1 MRRLFRQLVSRGAR
15 RDETSPRT
23 RSEAGDTLV
32 EVLLALLVLSL
43 ASVALILAFS
53 TSISA
58 SAEHRRLVTADLVV
72 GSVSQNAIANIEGNL
87 QLFAC
92 SSVQSG
98 QSTPVTTTTYLSMV
112 QGLNFDLVPAEYA
125 GTYTASV
132 TGVEWWSGTAFSSTC
147 NAGDPEEITVT
158 VTNTST
164 GVTYVNTF
172 VVSFPLT
179 TTNSVSGSAPG
190 TSLIFS
196 TQPSD
201 SSTSNGVTTYGEAG
215 AALITQ
221 PVVEVLDAA
230 GDPVS
235 TDYSPA
241 ILSIA
246 SGPAGGV
253 LTGCV
258 GNETVGGIVSFS
270 GCTLS
275 LQGTYTLI
283 ATDGNLT
290 SAPSS
295 QIIVGALG
303 DYLAF
308 PNNHQPVAGQSG
320 SAFSTEPVV
329 EVLTAT
335 GTVDQSW
342 VGTITLTAS
351 GGDLA
356 SSCSG
361 TITAANDGVWTA
373 PSSCTF
379 AGAIT
384 DNPSNGNINAAPYT
398 MTATGSSTNSPVI
411 PVVPVTSNPFSVTSP
426 GPPTQLVFATQPTG
440 AAGIGA
446 AYPFASFS
454 VTMEDAFGNI
464 AYTSTNTI
472 DLAISGTGSLKGCS
486 SGAITT
492 TPDDYGVATFTGC
505 YGTATG
511 NGLTLTAT
519 AATGSL
525 TPATSLPFNITGP
538 AYALVFTRQPVANAS
553 GQTLLTQP
561 QVTIEDANGNVV
573 TSSTAV
579 ITLTPSGGTLSYC
592 TSLNAVAGVVNVTGC
607 TFAGLVGTQYTMTAT
622 SGTLLPATSSSF
634 SPTGPGVPTQI
645 AFTTEPVAGAA
656 GSPFTTSPVVSLEDS
671 GGNVVTTAFSTATF
685 AASGGTL
692 NCPALT
698 VQIVDGVGDLDGCT
712 FGGVVGTQYQL
723 TVSSPNLT
731 EPTSDP
737 GTATSTNFSPT
748 GPGPAAAVA
757 ITSTST
763 PNPPT
768 ASSTTNVALTLQLTD
783 AWGNDTTSTSA
794 TQFSLTS
801 TSTKGFFAGSLGVTG
816 TLGAAGAV
824 TIPANTGTGTLY
836 YGDENAG
843 QPFVGAENVAA
854 AAEWGSEQLT
864 IVPAAPSQVALTTTC
879 PSSLASGGTC
889 TVTATV
895 EDPFGNAETTGGA
908 GVVFAEGAG
917 DAGSLTLSGQTSSG
931 GTSTITVKGGRVGAV
946 TVNTTTPFAAAT
958 PVSFTVTVG
967 SASKIAI
974 SAGANQSATVATSF
988 TNPLSALVT
997 DAYGNPVAGAVVT
1010 FTAPASGASGTFLAA
1025 SNGGTCLATGGTAV
1039 ASCTAV
1045 TGTNGIASSLTYTA
1059 NNTAGAYNVAVTSPA
1074 TTPNPLNF
1082 AETNTPAPPTK
1093 VVFTT
1098 EPPSTGTAGTALTN
1112 FKVSVEDQFGNTV
1125 TTGAGSTDDITLSIK
1140 TGPAGGVF
1148 NSATATYT
1156 NVAAVGGVATFSG
1169 VYFDTPGS
1177 YTLTATDSSRTL
1189 TTATSTPATAISAAP
1204 ANKVIFTVE
1213 PPATTTAG
1221 ATLAS
1226 FAVSVEDQ
1234 YGNVVTTGAG
1244 SADTITL
1251 TSSCTLTGT
1260 DSVAAVG
1267 GVATFNAVA
1276 ITKGTICTLTAT
1288 DSSRTLITATS
1299 SPATTVT
1306 PAAANKVAFTVEPP
1320 ATTTAGATLA
1330 SFAVSVED
1338 QYGNLIATGTGSTDT
1353 IALTSTCTLGGTDS
1367 VTATGGVATF
1377 NAVTITKGATCTLTA
1392 TDSSRTLTTATS
1404 TPPTTVTAAAANKVV
1419 FTVEPPAT
1427 GTAGTALTS
1436 FAVSVEDQY
1445 GNVVTTGAGSGDT
1458 IALTSGC
1465 TLGGTDSVTA
1475 AGGVATFN
1483 AVTITSTGSCTL
1495 TATDSSR
1502 TLTTATSTPA
1512 TVVGPAGANKVVF
1525 TVEPPATTTAGA
1537 TLASFAVSVED
1548 QYGNLITTGTGS
1560 FDQIALTSSCTLGG
1574 TDTATAAGG
1583 VATFNAVTITKGT
1596 ICTLTATDTS
1606 RTLITATSSP
1616 ATTVTPAAANKVVFT
1631 VEPPATTTAGATLAS
1646 FAVSVED
1653 QYGNLIAT
1661 GTGSTDTIA
1670 LTSSCT
1676 LGGTDSVTA
1685 TGGVATFNAVTITN
1699 VGSCTLTATDS
1710 SRTLTT
1716 ANSSPA
1722 TTVTAGAA
1730 NKVVFTVEPP
1740 ATGTAGTALTSFAVS
1755 VEDQYGNVVTTG
1767 AGSGD
1772 TIALTSTCTLGG
1784 TDSVAAVGGVAT
1796 FNAATIT
1803 STGSCTLTATDSS
1816 RTLTTAT
1823 SSPATVVSPA
1833 GANKVVFTVEPPAT
1847 TTAGATL
1854 ASFAVSVEDQYGNL
1868 ITTGTG
1874 STDTIALTSTCTLGG
1889 TDSVTATGGVAT
1901 FNAVTITKGTTC
1913 TLTATDSSRTLTT
1926 ANSSPATTVTAAAAN
1941 KVIFT
1946 VEPPTAATAGT
1957 ALTSFAVSV
1966 EDQYGNVVTTGT
1978 GSTDTIALTSTCT
1991 LGGTDSVAAVGGVAT
2006 FNAVTITNVASCTL
2020 TATDSS
2026 RVLTTATSSPA
2037 TVVSPGAANKV
2048 AFTTEPPAT
2057 TTAGATLATFRVS
2070 VEDSSGNVITTGTGS
2085 TDTIALTSS
2094 TCTLAGTDSVAAVAG
2109 VATFSAATITTGTSC
2124 TLTATDST
2132 RVLTTATSTPATT
2145 VTAAAAS
2152 KVAFT
2157 VEPPA
2162 TGTAGATLA
2171 SFAVSI
2177 EDQYGNVVTAGTGSG
2192 DTIALTSTC
2201 TLGGTD
2207 SVTAAGGVATF
2218 NAVTISSSGSCTL
2231 TATDASRTLT
2241 TANSAPATVISP
2253 AAASKVV
2260 FTTEPPAT
2268 GTAGTA
2274 LTTFVVSVEDQYGNV
2289 VTTGADSA
2297 DSIALTSSCA
2307 LGGTDSVAAVG
2318 GEATYGNVDFTS
2330 TGSCTLTATDST
2342 HTLTT
2347 ATSSPATVVSPG
2359 LANKVAFT
2367 TEPPATTVAGVALA
2381 TFRVSVEDSSG
2392 NVITTGTGSTDTIA
2406 ITSTCTLTGT
2416 ESAAAVGGVAT
2427 FSAVTITKGTTCTL
2441 TATDSTRGLATA
2453 TSSPATTV
2461 TPAAANKVIF
2471 TVEPPATTTAGA
2483 TLASFAV
2490 SVEDTY
2496 GNVVTAGTG
2505 STDTIALT
2513 STCTLGGTDS
2523 VVAVGGVATF
2533 TAATINVG
2541 TSCTLTATDSS
2552 RTLTTATSTP
2562 ATTVTPA
2569 APNQLAFDVAPP
2581 TTATSGTNLT
2591 TFSVWIEDQYGNVET
2606 TGNTGAT
2613 DRIDITGSAGCTIS
2627 GGGSNPIT
2635 AANGLATFT
2644 TLKITTTS
2652 SPKTCTLTVTDQS
2665 RTLAGTALTAT
2676 VTVTGG

>member
-426 GPPTQLVFATQPTG
+426 GPPTQLVFTTQPTG

-1125 TTGAGSTDDITLSIK
+1125 TTGAGSADDITLSIK

-1377 NAVTITKGATCTLTA
+1377 NAVTITKG
-1392 TDSSRTLTTATS
+1392 
-1404 TPPTTVTAAAANKVV
+1404 
-1419 FTVEPPAT
+1419 
-1427 GTAGTALTS
+1427 
-1436 FAVSVEDQY
+1436 
-1445 GNVVTTGAGSGDT
+1445 
-1458 IALTSGC
+1458 
-1465 TLGGTDSVTA
+1465 
-1475 AGGVATFN
+1475 
-1483 AVTITSTGSCTL
+1483 
-1495 TATDSSR
+1495 
-1502 TLTTATSTPA
+1502 
-1512 TVVGPAGANKVVF
+1512 
-1525 TVEPPATTTAGA
+1525 
-1537 TLASFAVSVED
+1537 
-1548 QYGNLITTGTGS
+1548 
-1560 FDQIALTSSCTLGG
+1560 
-1574 TDTATAAGG
+1574 
-1583 VATFNAVTITKGT
+1583 
-1596 ICTLTATDTS
+1596 
-1606 RTLITATSSP
+1606 
-1616 ATTVTPAAANKVVFT
+1616 
-1631 VEPPATTTAGATLAS
+1631 
-1646 FAVSVED
+1646 
-1653 QYGNLIAT
+1653 
-1661 GTGSTDTIA
+1661 
-1670 LTSSCT
+1670 
-1676 LGGTDSVTA
+1676 
-1685 TGGVATFNAVTITN
+1685 
-1699 VGSCTLTATDS
+1699 
-1710 SRTLTT
+1710 
-1716 ANSSPA
+1716 
-1722 TTVTAGAA
+1722 
-1730 NKVVFTVEPP
+1730 
-1740 ATGTAGTALTSFAVS
+1740 
-1755 VEDQYGNVVTTG
+1755 
-1767 AGSGD
+1767 
-1772 TIALTSTCTLGG
+1772 
-1784 TDSVAAVGGVAT
+1784 
-1796 FNAATIT
+1796 
-1803 STGSCTLTATDSS
+1803 
-1816 RTLTTAT
+1816 
-1823 SSPATVVSPA
+1823 
-1833 GANKVVFTVEPPAT
+1833 
-1847 TTAGATL
+1847 
-1854 ASFAVSVEDQYGNL
+1854 
-1868 ITTGTG
+1868 
-1874 STDTIALTSTCTLGG
+1874 
-1889 TDSVTATGGVAT
+1889 
-1901 FNAVTITKGTTC
+1901 TTC

-1946 VEPPTAATAGT
+1946 VEPPTTATAGT

-2359 LANKVAFT
+2359 PANKVAFT

-2644 TLKITTTS
+2644 TLKITTTT

>member
-1 MRRLFRQLVSRGAR
+1 MRHLFRQWVSKGADR
-15 RDETSPRT
+15 HEASPRT

-72 GSVSQNAIANIEGNL
+72 GSVSQNAIANIEGQL

-92 SSVQSG
+92 STVQSG

-112 QGLNFDLVPAEYA
+112 QGLNFALVPAQYSN
-125 GTYTASV
+125 TYTASI
-132 TGVEWWSGTAFSSTC
+132 TGVEWWNGTAFTSTC
-147 NAGDPEEITVT
+147 DAGDPEEITVT

-201 SSTSNGVTTYGEAG
+201 SSTQNGVTTYGEAG

-230 GDPVS
+230 NDPVS

-258 GNETVGGIVSFS
+258 GNESVGGIVSFS

-283 ATDGNLT
+283 ATDGSLT

-295 QIIVGALG
+295 PITVGALG

-308 PNNHQPVAGQSG
+308 ATNHQPVAAQSG

-398 MTATGSSTNSPVI
+398 MTANGSSTNSPVI

-426 GPPTQLVFATQPTG
+426 GPPTQLVFTTQPTG
-440 AAGIGA
+440 AAGTGA
-446 AYPFASFS
+446 AHQFASFS

-472 DLAISGTGSLKGCS
+472 DLAISTGTLGGCS

-492 TPDDYGVATFTGC
+492 TPTDDYGVATFTGC
-505 YGTATG
+505 YGSATG
-511 NGLTLTAT
+511 NNLTLTAT
-519 AATGSL
+519 AVTGSL
-525 TPATSLPFNITGP
+525 TPATSQPFNITGV

-592 TSLNAVAGVVNVTGC
+592 TSLNAVSGVVNVTGC

-622 SGTLLPATSSSF
+622 SGSLLPATSSSF

-645 AFTTEPVAGAA
+645 AFTTEPVAGLA
-656 GSPFTTSPVVSLEDS
+656 GSPFTTPPVVSLEDS

-692 NCPALT
+692 NCPEYT
-698 VQIVDGVGDLDGCT
+698 IQIVDGVGDLDGCT
-712 FGGVVGTQYQL
+712 FGGVVGTNYQL

-731 EPTSDP
+731 QPTSNP

-748 GPGPAAAVA
+748 GPGPAAEVA

-768 ASSTTNVALTLQLTD
+768 ASSTANVTLTLQLED
-783 AWGNDTTSTSA
+783 AWGNHTTSASA

-801 TSTKGFFAGSLGVTG
+801 TSTKGFFAGALGNSG

-824 TIPANTGTGTLY
+824 TIPANNTGIGTGY

-843 QPFVGAENVAA
+843 QPIVGAENVAA
-854 AAEWGSEQLT
+854 AAEWGSEQLN

-879 PSSLASGGTC
+879 PTSLASGGTC

-895 EDPFGNAETTGGA
+895 EDQFGNPETTGGA
-908 GVVFAEGAG
+908 GVVFAEGVG
-917 DAGSLTLSGQTSSG
+917 DVGSLTLSGQTSSG
-931 GTSTITVKGGRVGAV
+931 GSSTVTVTGQRVGAV

-974 SAGANQSATVATSF
+974 SAGANQSATVGTAF

-997 DAYGNPVAGAVVT
+997 DAYGNPVSGAVVT

-1045 TGTNGIASSLTYTA
+1045 TGVNGIASSLTYTA
-1059 NNTAGAYNVAVTSPA
+1059 NDTAGSYNVAVTSPA

-1082 AETNTPAPPTK
+1082 AETNTPALPSK

-1098 EPPSTGTAGTALTN
+1098 EPPATGTAGTALTT

-1125 TTGAGSTDDITLSIK
+1125 TTGAGSTDGITLSIH

-1148 NSATATYT
+1148 NSAAGTYT
-1156 NVAAVGGVATFSG
+1156 NVAAVAGVATFSG

-1177 YTLTATDSSRTL
+1177 YTLTATDTTRIL
-1189 TTATSTPATAISAAP
+1189 TTATSNPATAISAAAP
-1204 ANKVIFTVE
+1204 NKVIFTVE

-1234 YGNVVTTGAG
+1234 YGNVITAGTGAT
-1244 SADTITL
+1244 DTIAL
-1251 TSSCTLTGT
+1251 TSTCTLTGT
-1260 DSVAAVG
+1260 DSVAAIG
-1267 GVATFNAVA
+1267 GVATFNAVT

-1288 DSSRTLITATS
+1288 DSSRTITTATS
-1299 SPATTVT
+1299 NPATTVT

-1320 ATTTAGATLA
+1320 TTTTAGATLA

-1367 VTATGGVATF
+1367 ATATGGVATF
-1377 NAVTITKGATCTLTA
+1377 NAVTINKG
-1392 TDSSRTLTTATS
+1392 TT
-1404 TPPTTVTAAAANKVV
+1404 
-1419 FTVEPPAT
+1419 
-1427 GTAGTALTS
+1427 
-1436 FAVSVEDQY
+1436 
-1445 GNVVTTGAGSGDT
+1445 
-1458 IALTSGC
+1458 
-1465 TLGGTDSVTA
+1465 
-1475 AGGVATFN
+1475 
-1483 AVTITSTGSCTL
+1483 CTL

-1512 TVVGPAGANKVVF
+1512 TTVTAAAANNVVFTVEPPATATAGATLASFAVSVEDRTATWSLPVPAQRHDRPHFGLHTGRHRLRRRRGRCGHLHRRHITSVRSCTLTATDSTRTVTTATSSPATVVSPAAAKKVVF

-1560 FDQIALTSSCTLGG
+1560 IDTIALTSSCTLTG
-1574 TDTATAAGG
+1574 TDSVAAVGG

-1596 ICTLTATDTS
+1596 ICTLTATDSS
-1606 RTLITATSSP
+1606 RTLITATSNP
-1616 ATTVTPAAANKVVFT
+1616 ATVVTPAAANKVVFT
-1631 VEPPATTTAGATLAS
+1631 VEPPATTTAGAALAS

-1676 LGGTDSVTA
+1676 LGGTDSATA
-1685 TGGVATFNAVTITN
+1685 TGGVATFNAVTITS
-1699 VGSCTLTATDS
+1699 VGACTLTATDS

-1722 TTVTAGAA
+1722 TTVTPAAA

-1740 ATGTAGTALTSFAVS
+1740 AT
-1755 VEDQYGNVVTTG
+1755 
-1767 AGSGD
+1767 
-1772 TIALTSTCTLGG
+1772 
-1784 TDSVAAVGGVAT
+1784 
-1796 FNAATIT
+1796 
-1803 STGSCTLTATDSS
+1803 
-1816 RTLTTAT
+1816 
-1823 SSPATVVSPA
+1823 
-1833 GANKVVFTVEPPAT
+1833 
-1847 TTAGATL
+1847 
-1854 ASFAVSVEDQYGNL
+1854 
-1868 ITTGTG
+1868 
-1874 STDTIALTSTCTLGG
+1874 
-1889 TDSVTATGGVAT
+1889 
-1901 FNAVTITKGTTC
+1901 
-1913 TLTATDSSRTLTT
+1913 
-1926 ANSSPATTVTAAAAN
+1926 
-1941 KVIFT
+1941 
-1946 VEPPTAATAGT
+1946 ATAGT

-2006 FNAVTITNVASCTL
+2006 FNA
-2020 TATDSS
+2020 
-2026 RVLTTATSSPA
+2026 
-2037 TVVSPGAANKV
+2037 
-2048 AFTTEPPAT
+2048 
-2057 TTAGATLATFRVS
+2057 
-2070 VEDSSGNVITTGTGS
+2070 
-2085 TDTIALTSS
+2085 
-2094 TCTLAGTDSVAAVAG
+2094 
-2109 VATFSAATITTGTSC
+2109 ATITSVWLLHPDRDRLLAHPHDGHKQPGDGREPGRC
-2124 TLTATDST
+2124 QQGRLHGRTASD
-2132 RVLTTATSTPATT
+2132 
-2145 VTAAAAS
+2145 
-2152 KVAFT
+2152 
-2157 VEPPA
+2157 
-2162 TGTAGATLA
+2162 
-2171 SFAVSI
+2171 
-2177 EDQYGNVVTAGTGSG
+2177 G
-2192 DTIALTSTC
+2192 DGRHRAHQL
-2201 TLGGTD
+2201 
-2207 SVTAAGGVATF
+2207 
-2218 NAVTISSSGSCTL
+2218 
-2231 TATDASRTLT
+2231 
-2241 TANSAPATVISP
+2241 
-2253 AAASKVV
+2253 
-2260 FTTEPPAT
+2260 
-2268 GTAGTA
+2268 
-2274 LTTFVVSVEDQYGNV
+2274 
-2289 VTTGADSA
+2289 
-2297 DSIALTSSCA
+2297 
-2307 LGGTDSVAAVG
+2307 
-2318 GEATYGNVDFTS
+2318 
-2330 TGSCTLTATDST
+2330 
-2342 HTLTT
+2342 
-2347 ATSSPATVVSPG
+2347 
-2359 LANKVAFT
+2359 
-2367 TEPPATTVAGVALA
+2367 
-2381 TFRVSVEDSSG
+2381 
-2392 NVITTGTGSTDTIA
+2392 
-2406 ITSTCTLTGT
+2406 
-2416 ESAAAVGGVAT
+2416 
-2427 FSAVTITKGTTCTL
+2427 
-2441 TATDSTRGLATA
+2441 RGLGRR
-2453 TSSPATTV
+2453 PV
-2461 TPAAANKVIF
+2461 RQPDHDGHRLNRHDRPHL
-2471 TVEPPATTTAGA
+2471 ELHPDRHRLGRRHGRRGHLQRGHDHQGHDLHPDRDRL
-2483 TLASFAV
+2483 LAHPDHG
-2490 SVEDTY
+2490 E
-2496 GNVVTAGTG
+2496 
-2505 STDTIALT
+2505 
-2513 STCTLGGTDS
+2513 
-2523 VVAVGGVATF
+2523 
-2533 TAATINVG
+2533 
-2541 TSCTLTATDSS
+2541 
-2552 RTLTTATSTP
+2552 
-2562 ATTVTPA
+2562 
-2569 APNQLAFDVAPP
+2569 
-2581 TTATSGTNLT
+2581 
-2591 TFSVWIEDQYGNVET
+2591 
-2606 TGNTGAT
+2606 
-2613 DRIDITGSAGCTIS
+2613 
-2627 GGGSNPIT
+2627 
-2635 AANGLATFT
+2635 
-2644 TLKITTTS
+2644 
-2652 SPKTCTLTVTDQS
+2652 
-2665 RTLAGTALTAT
+2665 
-2676 VTVTGG
+2676 